1 MKDEIASSSRRLFI
15 RPLGKPS
22 MVNSKAY
29 LKSELK
35 VMLPPNVRFENRKK
49 IYKLKIKAIDKF
61 QKEMRYAGMEIKQ
74 SD

>member
-49 IYKLKIKAIDKF
+49 NLQIENKGY
-61 QKEMRYAGMEIKQ
+61 
-74 SD
+74 